1 MYGMEGCHNILV
13 QAFVTERK
21 KEKKQ
26 KTLENFKYILKKKN
40 SFTKP
45 LLV

>member
-1 MYGMEGCHNILV
+1 MEGCHNILV

-21 KEKKQ
+21 KKKK
-26 KTLENFKYILKKKN
+26 KTFENFKYILKKIF
-40 SFTKP
+40 FTKP